1 MPRWT
6 TKLATLSL
14 LVAAGAATLY
24 VFQFGGGT
32 AGTARERERRDE
44 HLRAIAKRLQV
55 ERRVADVIVIDQ
67 RPSTRPA
74 TAPTTG
80 PATAPATTQPVV
92 SPGGGATFQTT
103 LLFVE
108 YDRDGR
114 PLPAKAFTID
124 GDLARVDGVVIR
136 FDGKFADEYDALRG
150 QAVALLTRLFGEDQ
164 PPEKALSI
172 DPRNDIPHVYRGD
185 GPKVTEFERTL
196 WQQIWRLAED
206 EAYRKE
212 MGVRVV
218 RPAAVR
224 TRFQPDRLYT
234 LALETDGGLHV
245 SSRPLQGVYRD
256 ALRRHALL
264 D

>member
-1 MPRWT
+1 MLRWT

-24 VFQFGGGT
+24 VFQFRGGT
-32 AGTARERERRDE
+32 AGTAHERARREEQ
-44 HLRAIAKRLQV
+44 LRAIAKRLQV
-55 ERRVADVIVIDQ
+55 ERRVADVIVVDQ

-74 TAPTTG
+74 TGPTTT
-80 PATAPATTQPVV
+80 PAASQPTG
-92 SPGGGATFQTT
+92 SPGGGGATFQTT

-108 YDRDGR
+108 YDRGGR

-124 GDLARVDGVVIR
+124 GDLARVDGVVIH
-136 FDGKFADEYDALRG
+136 FDGKFANEYGALRG
-150 QAVALLTRLFGEDQ
+150 QAVALLSRLHAEGH
-164 PPEKALSI
+164 PPEKGLAI
-172 DPRNDIPHVYRGD
+172 DPRNDIPNVYRD
-185 GPKVTEFERTL
+185 DDPKVTEFERTL
-196 WQQIWRLAED
+196 WQQVWRLAED

-218 RPAAVR
+218 RPAAVQ

-234 LALETDGGLHV
+234 LTLETDGGLHV